1 MGTLNLVL
9 YQPEIP
15 QNTGNIMRTCVATNT
30 ILHLIEPLGFS
41 LEEKDIKRS
50 GANYVK
56 DVKYIR
62 YKDWDEFL
70 SKNKGKMYFLTRYGL
85 HNLYDVH
92 VEDPKEDYYFV
103 LGKESSGIP
112 KEILQENLEN
122 CIRLPMTD
130 KVRALNV
137 SNCAAIIVYE
147 ALRQQGFPNL
157 YEFEPESSGGLQ
169 FKGKNFLLDD

>member
-30 ILHLIEPLGFS
+30 VLHLIEPLGFS
-41 LEEKDIKRS
+41 LEEKEIKRS

-70 SKNKGKMYFLTRYGL
+70 AKNTGKMYFLTRYGL

-92 VEDPKEDYYFV
+92 VEDPQEDYYFV

-112 KEILQENLEN
+112 KEILQKNLEN

-157 YEFEPESSGGLQ
+157 CEFEPDTTSELH
-169 FKGKNFLLDD
+169 FKGKNFLLED